1 MSIPSRV
8 TVSHIFSVIKSLGT
22 TRNTPLGR
30 WKVCKNK
37 NSGLIVDYSNV
48 DHCGTC
54 SYVIK
59 ENKNIDT
66 DELFDA
72 EYVMM
77 NSNMAD

>member
-37 NSGLIVDYSNV
+37 NSDLIVDYSNV

-59 ENKNIDT
+59 DKNNIHDN
-66 DELFDA
+66 ELFRA

-77 NSNMAD
+77 NSNIAD

>member
-1 MSIPSRV
+1 MSIPSRLTV
-8 TVSHIFSVIKSLGT
+8 THIFSVLKSLGT

-30 WKVCKNK
+30 WKVCKN
-37 NSGLIVDYSNV
+37 NNDWLIVDYSNV

-66 DELFDA
+66 NELFDA

-77 NSNMAD
+77 ISNTAD

>member
-1 MSIPSRV
+1 MSIPSRLTV
-8 TVSHIFSVIKSLGT
+8 THIFSVLKSLGT

-37 NSGLIVDYSNV
+37 NDWLIVDYSNV

-66 DELFDA
+66 NELFDA

-77 NSNMAD
+77 ISNTAD

>member
-8 TVSHIFSVIKSLGT
+8 TVSHIFSLIKSLRS

-59 ENKNIDT
+59 EKNNIDNN
-66 DELFDA
+66 ELFHA
-72 EYVMM
+72 EYIMM
-77 NSNMAD
+77 NSNIAD